1 MSNYRILTSE
11 ERERIDE
18 RLLRYGI
25 TALERDPKVFLYLA
39 ELHREKQN
47 DARAYG
53 YLLRALSLGKGTE
66 AIPEAIVR
74 DYRAACE
81 KVPKEALCEDYEG
94 CLVLGKELITANQT
108 ERGIY
113 YLSIAANSA
122 EDRLGIAARLLA
134 DHLAFG
140 SDPRVREQARKYD
153 LLAAQKGMP
162 DIIAALS
169 HRVSRNRMVKDLV

>member
-1 MSNYRILTSE
+1 MSDYRILTSK
-11 ERERIDE
+11 ERERIE
-18 RLLRYGI
+18 EKLLRYGI

-47 DARAYG
+47 DTRAYG
-53 YLLRALSLGKGTE
+53 YLLRALSLGKGTA
-66 AIPEAIVR
+66 AIPEAIAR
-74 DYRAACE
+74 DYRTACE
-81 KVPKEALCEDYEG
+81 KVPKEALWEDYEG
-94 CLVLGKELITANQT
+94 CLVLGKELLTANQT

-122 EDRLGIAARLLA
+122 EDRLGAAARLLA
-134 DHLAFG
+134 DHLAVVG
-140 SDPRVREQARKYD
+140 DPKVREQARKYD

-169 HRVSRNRMVKDLV
+169 HGASRTRMAEGII